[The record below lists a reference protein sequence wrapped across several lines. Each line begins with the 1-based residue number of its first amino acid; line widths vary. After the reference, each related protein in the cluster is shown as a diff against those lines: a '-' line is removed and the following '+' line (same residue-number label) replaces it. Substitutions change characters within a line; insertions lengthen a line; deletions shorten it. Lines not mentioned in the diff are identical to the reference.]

1 MEPILEITNLHK
13 EYEGFALKDIS
24 FTLQRGFIMGFIGPN
39 GAGKS
44 TTIKLILNLIN
55 RDGGVIRVFGM
66 DNIKYETQ
74 VKTALALFLMRISCM
89 MN

>member
-39 GAGKS
+39 
-44 TTIKLILNLIN
+44 
-55 RDGGVIRVFGM
+55 
-66 DNIKYETQ
+66 
-74 VKTALALFLMRISCM
+74 
-89 MN
+89 